1 MRKKVTVIGSGN
13 VGSLVCQQI
22 FVKHLA
28 DVVLLDVVEG
38 VPQGKALDLMQSGP
52 ICGLNCCVEGTNDY
66 RDSADS
72 DLVIITAGMTR
83 RPGMSRNDLVL
94 KNHEIVKT
102 VTENAVQHSPQCIII
117 VVTNPLDA
125 MAQVVFRAS
134 GFPRNR
140 VLGMAGALDSARF
153 RSFIAREAGVSVED
167 VQAFVMGGHGDSMVP
182 LVRYSTIAGIP
193 LTEMLPLE
201 TIERIIKRTRDAGSE
216 IVSLLKTGSAYF
228 APSAAVVEMVE
239 AIFHDRKR
247 IIPCSVYLEGE
258 YGIKGLFS
266 GVPVKLGK
274 HGIEQIIEI
283 KLTPDEQA
291 ALLKSAQVVRE
302 LVEIIPADS

>member
-13 VGSLVCQQI
+13 VGAMVCQQI
-22 FVKHLA
+22 FDKHLA

-38 VPQGKALDLMQSGP
+38 IPQGKALDLMQSGP
-52 ICGLNCCVEGTNDY
+52 ICGLNCSVEGTNDY

-72 DLVIITAGMTR
+72 DIVIITAGLAR
-83 RPGMSRNDLVL
+83 RPGMSRDDLVL

-102 VTENAVQHSPQCIII
+102 VTENVVRHSPQCIII

-125 MAQVVFRAS
+125 MAQAVFEVS

-153 RSFIAREAGVSVED
+153 RSFIAREADVSVED

-193 LTEMLPLE
+193 LTELLPAE
-201 TIERIIKRTRDAGSE
+201 AIERIIKRTREAGAE
-216 IVSLLKTGSAYF
+216 IVSLLKSGSAFF

-239 AIFHDRKR
+239 AIFHDKKR

-258 YGIKGLFS
+258 YGITGLFT

-274 HGIEQIIEI
+274 HGMEQIIEI
-283 KLTPDEQA
+283 TLTPNEQA
-291 ALLKSAQVVRE
+291 ALRRSSQAVRE
-302 LVEIIPADS
+302 LVGIIPVNA